1 MELPFLH
8 ISILSSISESMNFSF
23 LAETVA
29 VGELLT
35 TCSGL
40 LLAGW
45 LTDISEVGEKLVLLI
60 ATN

>member
-8 ISILSSISESMNFSF
+8 ISILSSISESMNF
-23 LAETVA
+23 ETVA